1 MKNKNLNL
9 FFYYISLLITAFKC
23 VHTKQNINKLKPQSK
38 KLKSIRDPG
47 YRQVENINRFRGPRK
62 FQRQMGIHL
71 MTLKLTNKHF
81 KIPMVKLKITSK
93 KNFKRQN
100 VSYMFMSLYFFFFD
114 MTKIKAGTL
123 VLAIELLEI

>member
-1 MKNKNLNL
+1 
-9 FFYYISLLITAFKC
+9 
-23 VHTKQNINKLKPQSK
+23 
-38 KLKSIRDPG
+38 
-47 YRQVENINRFRGPRK
+47 
-62 FQRQMGIHL
+62 